1 MYLHAR
7 VAKACKRESVAWE
20 KVETRLTRMLVPNEI
35 CRGNGGENERET
47 RCAVGGRALAAV
59 GDSTKEGL
67 GTIKCSRAGV

>member
-35 CRGNGGENERET
+35 CRGDGGENERET

-59 GDSTKEGL
+59 GGQHKARFGDDKM
-67 GTIKCSRAGV
+67 